1 MLGASILLIII
12 GFLLVLYAFISY
24 IFSLLLPYQIYEM
37 IISTILM
44 IFLLYIYSYI
54 FELSMTPNII
64 IALLYLNW
72 YYFTKLISNT
82 VNKDDTGVIRFD

>member
-1 MLGASILLIII
+1 MLGSSILLIII
-12 GFLLVLYAFISY
+12 GFLLVLYTSISW

-37 IISTILM
+37 IISTIL
-44 IFLLYIYSYI
+44 IIVLLCIYSYI

-64 IALLYLNW
+64 IGLLYLNW

>member
-37 IISTILM
+37 IISTIL
-44 IFLLYIYSYI
+44 IIILLGI
-54 FELSMTPNII
+54 FESSMTTNII

>member
-12 GFLLVLYAFISY
+12 GFLLVLYAFISW

-37 IISTILM
+37 IISTVLIIIL
-44 IFLLYIYSYI
+44 LGIYSYI
-54 FELSMTPNII
+54 FESSMTTNII